1 MTRDEAIQKLAELIK
16 QMGNHDVQVYHAQG
30 SKILGKEAEFIIDE
44 ANAYKAESEKNHES

>member
-1 MTRDEAIQKLAELIK
+1 MTRDEAIQKLAEWIK

-44 ANAYKAESEKNHES
+44 ANTYKRGKGVSYEE